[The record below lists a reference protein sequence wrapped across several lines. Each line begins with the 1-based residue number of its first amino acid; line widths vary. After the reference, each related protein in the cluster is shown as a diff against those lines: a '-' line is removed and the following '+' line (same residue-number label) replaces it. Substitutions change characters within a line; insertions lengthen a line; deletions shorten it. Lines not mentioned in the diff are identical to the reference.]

1 VTITFNPWGAND
13 PIGYTP
19 EPYDPARLEE
29 NWQFIRDVRPVVKQY
44 GPPTTRFD
52 LLNEGGADF
61 WQPQLLD
68 YDVELWTRYVD
79 EFGHGDATISVIT
92 NPGTPGGSGSRLQN
106 FIPALRATGRPLPT
120 WFDVHPFWSSAALDD
135 LRHVDAY
142 LRSQGLTQ
150 PLTIDELAYDNPEVA
165 TAVAA
170 FVRESSRPV
179 LEVMEWP
186 LSYGGAPSYG
196 TCPDAPYRIAS
207 YVRALTSTQPYT
219 LHATVSSA
227 APALVSEG
235 ARVKALGAGR
245 YTVVVRDGSRRAG
258 FRLVGQGFDRRTG
271 AAFRG
276 TVRWVVRLREY
287 TRLRYGGLRRTLKA
301 VSVLGRGES

>member
-106 FIPALRATGRPLPT
+106 FIPALRATGGRCRRGSTSTPPGRRRRSTTSVTSMRICVVRASRSHSRSTSSPT
-120 WFDVHPFWSSAALDD
+120 TTP
-135 LRHVDAY
+135 R
-142 LRSQGLTQ
+142 
-150 PLTIDELAYDNPEVA
+150 
-165 TAVAA
+165 
-170 FVRESSRPV
+170 SRP
-179 LEVMEWP
+179 
-186 LSYGGAPSYG
+186 PSQ
-196 TCPDAPYRIAS
+196 R
-207 YVRALTSTQPYT
+207 
-219 LHATVSSA
+219 SS
-227 APALVSEG
+227 VN
-235 ARVKALGAGR
+235 
-245 YTVVVRDGSRRAG
+245 RAG
-258 FRLVGQGFDRRTG
+258 PCSR
-271 AAFRG
+271 
-276 TVRWVVRLREY
+276 
-287 TRLRYGGLRRTLKA
+287 
-301 VSVLGRGES
+301 